1 MAHTLTSKEM
11 DFCQSITITITFTA
25 ETVQKKIIKKNRKI
39 FVILGALQTE
49 IYTLIFQF

>member
-11 DFCQSITITITFTA
+11 DFCQSITINITFTA
-25 ETVQKKIIKKNRKI
+25 ETVKKIVKKNRKI